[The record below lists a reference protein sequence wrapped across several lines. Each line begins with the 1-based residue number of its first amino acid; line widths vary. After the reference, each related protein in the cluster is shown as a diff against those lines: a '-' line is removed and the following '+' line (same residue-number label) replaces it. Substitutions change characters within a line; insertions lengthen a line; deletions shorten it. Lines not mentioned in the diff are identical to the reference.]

1 MSFSSEVKESL
12 SKLSNLANKE
22 VVKYELLGYLA
33 TNHIIVEK
41 SKIRFSTES
50 EYTINR
56 FGKLISNIDKNNN
69 YEIGLSG
76 KSFCITLPKLQLEEI
91 SYHKNKIYLNQNLIE
106 EQTKKEELLAKA
118 LVRGVFLGS
127 GSISN
132 PKNSYHLEMTL
143 RLQENA
149 KIIET
154 ILAKYNIIFK
164 ILKKKNDYALYTKE
178 GDEISKFLALVQAN
192 QAVLQF
198 EEIRVYRNIRN
209 NVNRKVNCETAN
221 LNKTVNAA
229 VKQIEAI
236 NYLKKV
242 GKFESL
248 SQSLKQIAELRI
260 EYPDLSLQELGKL
273 LPNPIGKSGVN
284 HRLHAIC
291 QIVEELKEAH

>member
-1 MSFSSEVKESL
+1 MSFSSEVKISL

-33 TNHIIVEK
+33 TNHIMVEK
-41 SKIRFSTES
+41 SKIKFSTES
-50 EYTINR
+50 EYNINR

-76 KSFCITLPKLQLEEI
+76 KNFCITLQKIHLEEF
-91 SYHKNKIYLNQNLIE
+91 SYQKNEIYLEQNTIE
-106 EQTKKEELLAKA
+106 QQTKKNELLAKA

-132 PKNSYHLEMTL
+132 PKNSYHLEMILKT
-143 RLQENA
+143 QKNA
-149 KIIET
+149 KIIKT
-154 ILAKYNIIFK
+154 ILEKYDITFK
-164 ILKKKNDYALYTKE
+164 TLKKKNNYALYTKE

-236 NYLKKV
+236 EYLKKV

-248 SQSLKQIAELRI
+248 SQNLKQIAELRTKH
-260 EYPDLSLQELGKL
+260 PDVSLQELGKL
-273 LPNPIGKSGVN
+273 LQNPIGKSGVN
-284 HRLHAIC
+284 HRLQAIC
-291 QIVEELKEAH
+291 QMADDLRKIH

>member
-1 MSFSSEVKESL
+1 MSFSSEVKEAL
-12 SKLSNLANKE
+12 SKLNNLANKE
-22 VVKYELLGYLA
+22 IVKYELLGYLA
-33 TNHIIVEK
+33 TNHIIIEK
-41 SKIRFSTES
+41 NKIKFSTES
-50 EYTINR
+50 EYNINR

-69 YEIGLSG
+69 YEIELNG
-76 KSFCITLPKLQLEEI
+76 KNFCITSPKLQLEEI
-91 SYHKNKIYLNQNLIE
+91 NYQENKIHLNEIVVKQQI
-106 EQTKKEELLAKA
+106 KKEELLAKA

-132 PKNSYHLEMTL
+132 PKSNYHLEML
-143 RLQENA
+143 LKVQENA
-149 KIIET
+149 QIIES
-154 ILAKYNIIFK
+154 ILAKYNISFK
-164 ILKKKNDYALYTKE
+164 TIKKKNDYALYTKE

-236 NYLKKV
+236 EYIKKI

-248 SQSLKQIAELRI
+248 SQNLKQIAELRI
-260 EYPDLSLQELGKL
+260 EHPDKPLHFQERRQAK
-273 LPNPIGKSGVN
+273 
-284 HRLHAIC
+284 RRRRHALFWLTLR
-291 QIVEELKEAH
+291 QAKAFWL